1 MNDYEEQDFSSEKF
15 SIGIWK
21 KIIKLVV
28 KKKRNFIVLI
38 VSVIGLALLDIIYPL
53 LNQYAI
59 EQYFEKGDF
68 STMYYFI
75 AAFALVALGY
85 GVTVLGF
92 IRTAGIVE
100 VEVGYELRHEAFVNL
115 QNLPFA
121 YYDKTPAGWIM
132 ARLTSDSRK
141 LATIISWGLVD
152 MLWGGLTMIGIIIVM
167 YVINW
172 KLALVVTC
180 VVPFLV
186 VVSLYFRKKI
196 LVSYRGVRKVNSKIT
211 ASYNEGILGNKTTK
225 TLVLEDNRE
234 KEFNELCTSMKR
246 NSIRA
251 LTYSAVFF
259 PILLVISYTAVA
271 ITLRVGGGMVL
282 TGTITVATLYL
293 FVSYTTQFFDPI
305 MQIARILADLQQAQ
319 ASAERILAL
328 IETKPEIYDTP
339 EVIEKYGTILEPKK
353 ENWEELN
360 GDIEFKNVTFRYIP
374 EETILDN
381 FNLKIKKGTS
391 VAIVGPTGAGKS
403 TIVNLVCRFYEP
415 TTGQILIDGRDYK
428 ERSISWLHNNLG
440 YVLQTPHL
448 FNGTIRENIA
458 YGHPEIPLEEVIKAS
473 KAVSAHSFIEKLEQG
488 YDTVVGEGGAKL
500 SVGERQ
506 LISFARAILANP
518 RILILDEATSSID
531 TNTEALIQD
540 AINTIMKGRTT
551 FIVAHRLSTIRNA
564 DLILVLHNGQI
575 IEQGN
580 HKELLEKQGEY
591 YNLYKTQFLSEQM
604 EKTKY

>member
-167 YVINW
+167 YAINW

>member
-282 TGTITVATLYL
+282 TGTISVATLYL

>member
-1 MNDYEEQDFSSEKF
+1 M
-15 SIGIWK
+15 
-21 KIIKLVV
+21 
-28 KKKRNFIVLI
+28 R
-38 VSVIGLALLDIIYPL
+38 
-53 LNQYAI
+53 
-59 EQYFEKGDF
+59 
-68 STMYYFI
+68 
-75 AAFALVALGY
+75 
-85 GVTVLGF
+85 
-92 IRTAGIVE
+92 
-100 VEVGYELRHEAFVNL
+100 
-115 QNLPFA
+115 
-121 YYDKTPAGWIM
+121 
-132 ARLTSDSRK
+132 
-141 LATIISWGLVD
+141 
-152 MLWGGLTMIGIIIVM
+152 
-167 YVINW
+167 
-172 KLALVVTC
+172 
-180 VVPFLV
+180 
-186 VVSLYFRKKI
+186 
-196 LVSYRGVRKVNSKIT
+196 VRKVNSKIT

-506 LISFARAILANP
+506 LIHSQCLP
-518 RILILDEATSSID
+518 L
-531 TNTEALIQD
+531 
-540 AINTIMKGRTT
+540 
-551 FIVAHRLSTIRNA
+551 
-564 DLILVLHNGQI
+564 
-575 IEQGN
+575 
-580 HKELLEKQGEY
+580 
-591 YNLYKTQFLSEQM
+591 
-604 EKTKY
+604 

>member
-458 YGHPEIPLEEVIKAS
+458 YGHPEIPLEEVINAS

>member
-28 KKKRNFIVLI
+28 KKKRNFIILI

-458 YGHPEIPLEEVIKAS
+458 YGHPEIPLEEVINAS

>member
-251 LTYSAVFF
+251 Y
-259 PILLVISYTAVA
+259 
-271 ITLRVGGGMVL
+271 
-282 TGTITVATLYL
+282 
-293 FVSYTTQFFDPI
+293 
-305 MQIARILADLQQAQ
+305 
-319 ASAERILAL
+319 
-328 IETKPEIYDTP
+328 
-339 EVIEKYGTILEPKK
+339 EK
-353 ENWEELN
+353 
-360 GDIEFKNVTFRYIP
+360 
-374 EETILDN
+374 
-381 FNLKIKKGTS
+381 
-391 VAIVGPTGAGKS
+391 
-403 TIVNLVCRFYEP
+403 
-415 TTGQILIDGRDYK
+415 
-428 ERSISWLHNNLG
+428 
-440 YVLQTPHL
+440 
-448 FNGTIRENIA
+448 
-458 YGHPEIPLEEVIKAS
+458 
-473 KAVSAHSFIEKLEQG
+473 
-488 YDTVVGEGGAKL
+488 
-500 SVGERQ
+500 
-506 LISFARAILANP
+506 
-518 RILILDEATSSID
+518 
-531 TNTEALIQD
+531 
-540 AINTIMKGRTT
+540 RTT
-551 FIVAHRLSTIRNA
+551 C
-564 DLILVLHNGQI
+564 
-575 IEQGN
+575 
-580 HKELLEKQGEY
+580 
-591 YNLYKTQFLSEQM
+591 
-604 EKTKY
+604 